1 MSLIFKGAH
10 SMLVAACC
18 PFDYFVLE
26 HFIFLSVDGRLQG
39 IAKPLFMLN
48 SRHEPEGLNLNYSP
62 RLFHVL
68 LKSPSTPHD
77 SEKWVQ
83 YRMIFQRRVGGMHKT
98 VIKWPKSFFFKFFN
112 TEIWGLTFR

>member
-1 MSLIFKGAH
+1 
-10 SMLVAACC
+10 MLVAACC

-26 HFIFLSVDGRLQG
+26 HFIFLSVDGHLQG

-48 SRHEPEGLNLNYSP
+48 SHHEPEGLNLNYSP

>member
-1 MSLIFKGAH
+1 
-10 SMLVAACC
+10 MLVAACC

-26 HFIFLSVDGRLQG
+26 HFIFLLVDGHLQR
-39 IAKPLFMLN
+39 IAKPLFMLD

-62 RLFHVL
+62 KLFHVP

-112 TEIWGLTFR
+112 IEVWGLAFR